1 MVSTNSTVDDKRL
14 LIALEEFHCMDIKV
28 IASYPLI
35 DCYNLEGIYSR
46 LYSLRALLFLE
57 MRTGIFQGI

>member
-1 MVSTNSTVDDKRL
+1 
-14 LIALEEFHCMDIKV
+14 MDIKV
-28 IASYPLI
+28 IASHPLI
-35 DCYNLEGIYSR
+35 GCYDPEGIYSQ